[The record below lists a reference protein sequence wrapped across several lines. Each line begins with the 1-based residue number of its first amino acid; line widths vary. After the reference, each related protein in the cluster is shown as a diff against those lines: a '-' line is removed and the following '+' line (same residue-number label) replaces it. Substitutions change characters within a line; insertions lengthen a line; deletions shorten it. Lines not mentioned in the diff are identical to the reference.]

1 METHVPSPTDGRDDN
16 AALDTPPSTDGRG
29 DDEERTA
36 PASERENVGP
46 APLLDAVMLG
56 VLALC
61 VGYAAR
67 PWLHSAAEWYYER
80 GLPLRGAAGWYY
92 QYTNHPPIFALG
104 CALVLPTLYLT
115 VRAVRDRQ

>member
-1 METHVPSPTDGRDDN
+1 METHAPPSEN
-16 AALDTPPSTDGRG
+16 AGGDTGAAAGPPSTDGRG